1 MKAEPLVLRSLRSL
15 LLRLKPWKIWLSW
28 KTDLEPWKTGSD
40 LGQLILIDTLI
51 NSLIDS
57 LVNTLSNNLINIM
70 INSLLNSLI
79 NSLDT
84 LWTPLTP

>member
-1 MKAEPLVLRSLRSL
+1 MKAEPLLPRSLRSL
-15 LLRLKPWKIWLSW
+15 LLESKPWKTWPSW
-28 KTDLEPWKTGSD
+28 KIDLEPWKTGSD

-51 NSLIDS
+51 NSLINS
-57 LVNTLSNNLINIM
+57 LVNTLSNNLINTI

-84 LWTPLTP
+84 L